1 MEFNIVKAA
10 IKKAV
15 EQIVTS
21 DSWDQCPVVVVDY
34 HNWAVIKFDDDFDAQ
49 EYLERYC
56 NLSDWCDRELPYNG
70 EDDEEIVVIKYC
82 GGYVKKTHPLVYKD
96 YKFFKEIDGVE
107 IYRKK
112 ILANFEASVSMSVN
126 I

>member
-1 MEFNIVKAA
+1 MEYNSVKKA
-10 IKKAV
+10 IKVAV

-21 DSWDQCPVVVVDY
+21 NSWDQCPVVVVDY
-34 HNWAVIKFDDDFDAQ
+34 HNWAAIKFEDDLEAQ

-56 NLSDWCDRELPYNG
+56 DLDEWCDRELPYNG
-70 EDDEEIVVIKYC
+70 EDDDEIVVIKYC
-82 GGYVKKTHPLVYKD
+82 GGYVKKKYPLVYKD
-96 YKFFKEIDGVE
+96 YKFFKKIDGVK

>member
-1 MEFNIVKAA
+1 MEFNIVKVA

-15 EQIVTS
+15 EQITTS
-21 DSWDQCPVVVVDY
+21 DSWNQCPVVVVDY
-34 HNWAVIKFDDDFDAQ
+34 HNWAAIKFDGDYEAE
-49 EYLERYC
+49 EYLEQYC
-56 NLSDWCDRELPYNG
+56 DLSEWCDRELPYNG

-82 GGYVKKTHPLVYKD
+82 GGYAKKKYPLVYKD
-96 YKFFKEIDGVE
+96 YKFFKKVDGVE

-112 ILANFEASVSMSVN
+112 ALANFEASVSMSVN